1 MSLSDRI
8 HFGMISFVHETLYGL
23 FRDPYAVLEA
33 AGLGPGQDVLEVGC
47 GPGFFTIPAARMVG
61 EKGSVYV
68 LDISPAAVERVQR
81 KIEEEG
87 ATNVK
92 TVLADASR
100 TGLPG
105 QSFDLVFLFGFRH
118 YTGDLEKILV
128 ELHRLLKPRGT
139 LSTEGRL
146 WDSSELFRP
155 LKRQGRVFQFKK
167 IG

>member
-8 HFGMISFVHETLYGL
+8 HFGMISFVHDTLYGL
-23 FRDPYAVLEA
+23 FRDPYAVLDA

-61 EKGSVYV
+61 EKGSVYA

-100 TGLPG
+100 TGLPD
-105 QSFDLVFLFGFRH
+105 QSFDLIFLFGFRH
-118 YTGDLEKILV
+118 YAGDVEKILV
-128 ELHRLLKPRGT
+128 ELHRLLKPGGT

-146 WDSSELFRP
+146 WDSSDLFRP
-155 LKRQGRVFQFKK
+155 LKRQGRIFQFKR